1 MRLAQL
7 PVELGDADADVA
19 PVVLDALDCLRVAV
33 TIFDSDER
41 LIYANAHYNYL
52 FRSMPR
58 AEGLPGRTYDELIR
72 LEIVG
77 GETALDGEI
86 EDYVAARRAQFR
98 NSDYAPR
105 DIRLCDGRIVEIK
118 ARRTAEGGWIALWSD
133 ATHAR
138 HVLVR
143 LEDAI
148 DLSADAFAF
157 WDSRDR
163 LTLCNADFAQLHGEG
178 RSEDLLGIN
187 FEEMIGNTVRRG
199 HVRIDG
205 DAANW
210 IARRIETHRSP
221 AGTLTVEMAS
231 GAAYLVR
238 ERATR
243 DGGRA
248 TVYTDVTDRRRVESA
263 LKKSQIEAEAQATY
277 LADLTARL
285 DAASS
290 EADAAK
296 TTLLRTMSHELKT
309 PLNAILG
316 FADLLRSTAPRFSMD
331 QIVEYSGLIHMA
343 GRNLLRLINQIL
355 DLTKVAAGHFP
366 LHSNPV
372 PVASVLHD
380 AFDQYRAAAGEKSI
394 TFRIRPCPADAIAMA
409 DEAALMTM
417 VRNLVENAVTFTHN
431 GGEISLS
438 AERAGDVV
446 RIRIA
451 DNGPGVAIADLA
463 RIVQPFE
470 QAGRSTHNHPYG
482 AGLGLPLVKSLAE
495 MHGGALILQS
505 APGEGFAAI
514 LQLPAA

>member
-1 MRLAQL
+1 VRLAQL
-7 PVELGDADADVA
+7 PVELGDTGADVA

-41 LIYANAHYNYL
+41 LLYANAHYNYL

-58 AEGLPGRTYDELIR
+58 AEALPGRTYDELIR

-77 GETALDGEI
+77 GETALDGGI
-86 EDYVAARRAQFR
+86 EDYVAARRAQFH

-105 DIRLCDGRIVEIK
+105 DIRLCDGRIIEIK

-138 HVLVR
+138 HVLGR

-157 WDSRDR
+157 WDARDR
-163 LTLCNADFAQLHGEG
+163 LTLCNADFAQLHGQG
-178 RSEDLLGIN
+178 RPEDLTGII
-187 FEEMIGNTVRRG
+187 FEDLIQNSVRRG
-199 HVRIDG
+199 HVKIDG
-205 DAANW
+205 DAQAW
-210 IARRIETHRSP
+210 IARRVETHRSP

-263 LKKSQIEAEAQATY
+263 LKKSEIEAAAQATY

-290 EADAAK
+290 EADTAK

-355 DLTKVAAGHFP
+355 DLTKVAAGRFP
-366 LHSNPV
+366 LQHSAV
-372 PVASVLHD
+372 PVATVLHD
-380 AFDQYRAAAGEKSI
+380 AYDQYRVAAGEKAI
-394 TFRIRPCPADAIAMA
+394 AFRIRPCPADAIAMA
-409 DEAALMTM
+409 DEAALITM
-417 VRNLVENAVTFTHN
+417 VRNLVENAVAFTHN

-438 AERAGDVV
+438 AERAGDYV

-451 DNGPGVAIADLA
+451 DNGPGVAAADLL

-470 QAGRSTHNHPYG
+470 QAGRSMHDHPNG

-495 MHGGALILQS
+495 MQGGALILQS
-505 APGEGFAAI
+505 ALGEGFAAT